1 MSFDELCGVAYEQE
15 IFDFPALFE
24 FARTI
29 EETPEGRST
38 ESVLRLQERLQRIA
52 DICHVS
58 RDNLV
63 PGEVCDLIWNKMI
76 REDRLVRLF
85 SHLEWMEN
93 AWEPKELS
101 KLYILALL
109 TRDLLDPVR

>member
-1 MSFDELCGVAYEQE
+1 MSFDELWGVAYEQE

-24 FARTI
+24 LVRTI
-29 EETPEGRST
+29 EETPEGSRA
-38 ESVLRLQERLQRIA
+38 EPVLRLQERLQRIA
-52 DICHVS
+52 DICHAR
-58 RDNLV
+58 RDDLV

-85 SHLEWMEN
+85 SHLAWMES
-93 AWEPKELS
+93 AWEHKELS